1 MSNNTTNKF
10 SLIDLPDVPES
21 LDNAVKNLTDTPT
34 QNAGQTIGDLW
45 YLVFGGISHA
55 ADKRRMK
62 YANDLEQY
70 RRELTKT
77 IEQIPEDKKVE
88 PSIQITAQAL
98 ENSKYCISSQS
109 LREMFV
115 KLISGSM
122 NKDFEPFV
130 HPSFPEMIKQMDDS
144 DAMLLSEL
152 KRNGKSAI
160 ANFRLVSSKN
170 SGYQLLFTNAYI
182 SNIFRIPIEKCA
194 RSLTSLE
201 RMGLV
206 KLEYDVYFS
215 DETIYSSFKS
225 LDLYKTFTA
234 NLEHN
239 VNYSKIDVQKG
250 LCSVTPL
257 GKDFINL
264 CVS

>member
-1 MSNNTTNKF
+1 MSEETTNKF
-10 SLIDLPDVPES
+10 SLVDLPDMPSSV
-21 LDNAVKNLTDTPT
+21 DNAVKNLTDAPT
-34 QNAGQTIGDLW
+34 KNAGQTFGDLW

-55 ADKRRMK
+55 ADKKRMK
-62 YANDLEQY
+62 YANDLEIY
-70 RRELTKT
+70 RQELTQT
-77 IEQIPEDKKVE
+77 IEQIPENKKVE

-98 ENSKYCISSQS
+98 ENSKYCVSSQS

-130 HPSFPEMIKQMDDS
+130 HPSFPEMIKQMDDI
-144 DAMLLSEL
+144 DAMLLTEL
-152 KRNGKSAI
+152 KALGQSAI
-160 ANFRLVSSKN
+160 ANFKMVSNKN
-170 SGYQLLFTNAYI
+170 SGYKLLFTNAYI
-182 SNIFRIPIEKCA
+182 SHIFHMPVEKCA

-215 DETIYSSFKS
+215 DETVYSAFKS
-225 LDLYKTFTA
+225 LDLYKVFEG
-234 NLEHN
+234 NLNHN
-239 VNYSKIDVQKG
+239 SHYSKIDIQKG

-264 CVS
+264 CIS